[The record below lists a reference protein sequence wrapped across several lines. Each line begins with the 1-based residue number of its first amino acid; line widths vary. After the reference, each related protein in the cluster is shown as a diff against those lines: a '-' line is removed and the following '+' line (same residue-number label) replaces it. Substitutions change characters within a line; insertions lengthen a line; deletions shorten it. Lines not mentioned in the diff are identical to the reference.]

1 MSYVEGKLRAA
12 GYTVTRQTCTSRAG
26 RTQNL
31 IAEWPKGDA
40 NRVLMLG
47 AHLDSMSAGPGI
59 SDNGSGSA
67 SILEVAL
74 TLAGDGPA
82 REGDREG
89 DGRSDHVSFKSAGIP
104 VGGLATSAGDVE
116 TAAQQRKGA
125 GRRERRSTT
134 ATTARA
140 TPSRTSRTRRW
151 SATATRSVT
160 RSGSRR
166 PRDHLSTGRIGGA
179 GPACLSRPLF
189 V

>member
-74 TLAGDGPA
+74 TLAHRPGDGPA

-89 DGRSDHVSFKSAGIP
+89 DGRSDHASFKSAGIP
-104 VGGLATSAGDVE
+104 VGSLATGAGDVK
-116 TAAQQRKGA
+116 TAAQQRKWGGTAGA
-125 GRRERRSTT
+125 AFDNCYHRACDTVANIPDAPLERNSDAIGYAVWQL
-134 ATTARA
+134 ATT
-140 TPSRTSRTRRW
+140 
-151 SATATRSVT
+151 
-160 RSGSRR
+160 
-166 PRDHLSTGRIGGA
+166 
-179 GPACLSRPLF
+179 
-189 V
+189 